1 MACKKACNLR
11 NDSVEVEESNEPV
24 TFLCSHWL
32 LVFLL
37 HSSASYLDYAGS
49 AMKIKQ
55 GKP

>member
-1 MACKKACNLR
+1 MYHQSLL
-11 NDSVEVEESNEPV
+11 DVYLP
-24 TFLCSHWL
+24 LLGYWL